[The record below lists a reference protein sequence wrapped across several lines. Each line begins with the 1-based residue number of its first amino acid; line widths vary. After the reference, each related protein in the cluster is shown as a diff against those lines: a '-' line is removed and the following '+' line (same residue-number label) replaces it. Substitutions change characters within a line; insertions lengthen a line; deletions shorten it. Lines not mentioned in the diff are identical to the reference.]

1 MVVSEITWNVM
12 SVGALSQF
20 LTARQKG
27 VVVELTVQTDL
38 GKGFKNI
45 LPESLRID
53 MLALSDSY
61 HVPAAVPP
69 SVVSS
74 SSVVQASVNTQAVFC
89 ITQFLVCSPTGR
101 KIGGGFFCLYD
112 PGCVYLTPLTDL

>member
-74 SSVVQASVNTQAVFC
+74 SSVVPVAVA
-89 ITQFLVCSPTGR
+89 T
-101 KIGGGFFCLYD
+101 
-112 PGCVYLTPLTDL
+112 